1 MCLFLTVL
9 SLKTVWRNHNKIGR
23 NDEMAFIQI
32 ENITKVYQNGKN
44 EFQALRGVS
53 FQIQRGEF
61 VAITGKSGC
70 GKSTLL
76 NILGGM
82 DRQTQGKYLFEDV
95 DVSRLRNKALAE
107 FRNKKIGFVFQSF
120 YLAGEMDA
128 IHNVELPMG
137 YGGIRSAQRRRRAA
151 ELLAEVGLENKQKS
165 RPSQMSGGEQQRVA
179 VARAISNSPS
189 VLLADEPTGNL
200 DYENGKQI
208 MGLLRRLNEDGLT
221 IVMVTHDLELAG
233 EADRLIRMQDG
244 RIVS

>member
-1 MCLFLTVL
+1 
-9 SLKTVWRNHNKIGR
+9 
-23 NDEMAFIQI
+23 MAFIQV
-32 ENITKVYQNGKN
+32 ENLTKEYQTGKN
-44 EFQALRGVS
+44 KFQALRGVS
-53 FQIQRGEF
+53 FQIEKGEF
-61 VAITGKSGC
+61 VAVTGKSGC

-82 DRQTQGKYLFEDV
+82 DRQTQGSYLFEDI
-95 DVSRLRNKALAE
+95 DVSGLKNKALAK

-128 IHNVELPMG
+128 AHNVALPMG
-137 YGGIRSAQRRRRAA
+137 YGGIRAAQRRRRAA
-151 ELLAEVGLENKQKS
+151 ELLMEVGLENKQKS

-179 VARAISNSPS
+179 IARAISNAPS

-208 MGLLRRLNEDGLT
+208 MELLRRLNKDGLT

-233 EADRLIRMQDG
+233 QTDRLIRMQDG
-244 RIVS
+244 RIVE